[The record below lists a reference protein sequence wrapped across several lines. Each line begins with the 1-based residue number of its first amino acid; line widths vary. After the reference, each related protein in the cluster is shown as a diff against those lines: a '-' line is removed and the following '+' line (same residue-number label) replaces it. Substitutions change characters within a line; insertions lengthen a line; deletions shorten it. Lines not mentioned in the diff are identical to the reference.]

1 MDWPCVCITWR
12 NDEENQPYI
21 LRVYPLFFSASILGC
36 NVWIFVK
43 SMLLVNPVVTQWQLT
58 NPNSLHSDL
67 SCLWAGQLLA
77 SGNLLKRR
85 PSFLK
90 CQNFGESLQAIV
102 GWGFWAELACI
113 WLAFATFIS
122 NLSIIHVHHIH
133 CSTIQF
139 FLSKDEFSR
148 YVPAPLKLCNI
159 TTLSVYIVLL
169 LEHIYKSLFI
179 DKGMFA
185 ENGLR

>member
-1 MDWPCVCITWR
+1 MCVYNLTKRRGKSAIHIAC
-12 NDEENQPYI
+12 
-21 LRVYPLFFSASILGC
+21 LSSLFFSIHFRLQCMDFCQIHAASQSSC
-36 NVWIFVK
+36 HSVTTDKSKFVAFR
-43 SMLLVNPVVTQWQLT
+43 SQLFMSWSTACQWK
-58 NPNSLHSDL
+58 PAEKEAKFS
-67 SCLWAGQLLA
+67 
-77 SGNLLKRR
+77 R
-85 PSFLK
+85 
-90 CQNFGESLQAIV
+90 QNFGESLQAIV

-133 CSTIQF
+133 CSTIQI

-159 TTLSVYIVLL
+159 ITLSVYIVLL

-179 DKGMFA
+179 DNGMFA